1 MAASTTPSA
10 QLRFGVRPPGTAQ
23 VCSNTVRF
31 VPFRTPLSVR
41 HDLGEEWLLLEP
53 LVFEG
58 RDEFFVIRKG
68 FKTDFASIPRPVR
81 WLIDTAGSN
90 SEPGV
95 LHDAVWRE
103 SKRTDRDPP
112 RVDPWDADG
121 LFRRALR
128 ESGATAI
135 TRSLMWIAVRAAAI
149 VAGRVG
155 KEGPSAPMKVVQ
167 LVVMALV
174 GAVAIGIPSVVAVVG
189 RAFYWVIEWLV
200 AGPMYLY
207 EKHRGTGSNLPWPLS
222 RKRKVEAAKSAP
234 EAERDEHE
242 IKGPPNEVLMVIVK
256 TDPGGLALAAM
267 LGGGNDRVL
276 VDEELDSLPNEELA
290 QAY

>member
-1 MAASTTPSA
+1 
-10 QLRFGVRPPGTAQ
+10 
-23 VCSNTVRF
+23 

-41 HDLGEEWLLLEP
+41 HELGEDWLLLEP

-58 RDEFFVIRKG
+58 RDEYFVIRKG
-68 FKTDFASIPRPVR
+68 FRTDFASIPRPVR
-81 WLIDTAGSN
+81 WLIDTAGAN

-135 TRSLMWIAVRAAAI
+135 TRALMWIAVRAAAI

-155 KEGPSAPMKVVQ
+155 RNGPSAPVKGLQ

-174 GAVAIGIPSVVAVVG
+174 GAVAIGVPSAVALVG

-200 AGPMYLY
+200 AVPTLLF
-207 EKHRGTGSNLPWPLS
+207 ERSRGTTPNLPWPLS
-222 RKRKVEAAKSAP
+222 AARKRAAAKSEP
-234 EAERDEHE
+234 EAAADEQAT
-242 IKGPPNEVLMVIVK
+242 KGPPKDLLMVIER
-256 TDPGGLALAAM
+256 TSAGGRALEAL
-267 LGGGNDRVL
+267 LGDGDDQVL
-276 VDEELDSLPNEELA
+276 QEEALDALPTEELA